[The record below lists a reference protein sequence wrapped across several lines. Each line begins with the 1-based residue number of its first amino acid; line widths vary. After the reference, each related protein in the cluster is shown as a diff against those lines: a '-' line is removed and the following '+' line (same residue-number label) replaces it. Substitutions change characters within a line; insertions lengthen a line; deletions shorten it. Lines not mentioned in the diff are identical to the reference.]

1 MTVMDT
7 RQLHCLA
14 LSTFLL
20 VPLSAYPQTT
30 LTGAMWMATT
40 SSGTTSVCTGLRGRC
55 SEYAWKRPMVGL
67 VAGTESGCHPAD
79 QWPVRH
85 SSEHFHP
92 IGGGQEL

>member
-40 SSGTTSVCTGLRGRC
+40 SSGTTSVAQA
-55 SEYAWKRPMVGL
+55 YADGAL
-67 VAGTESGCHPAD
+67 NTLGSD
-79 QWPVRH
+79 Q
-85 SSEHFHP
+85 
-92 IGGGQEL
+92 